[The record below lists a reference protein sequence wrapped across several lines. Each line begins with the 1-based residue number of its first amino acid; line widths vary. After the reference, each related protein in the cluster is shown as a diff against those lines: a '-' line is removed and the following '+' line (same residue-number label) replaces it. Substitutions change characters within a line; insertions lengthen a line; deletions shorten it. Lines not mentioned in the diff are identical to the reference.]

1 MLVNLTTTKQYP
13 PINRCR
19 NLPSCNL
26 RSPLYWEKMY
36 PWKGE
41 GTRSKLNLYELTSK
55 PHRRQR
61 NARLNRFQMRVCTLV
76 VNAKPSVVDR
86 TIIFPSSHVALSLSL
101 SLSIHARDWGLNS
114 LPKLIN
120 HSGFLHQTDL
130 SFRKRYIHS
139 PVCPGFHFAKMS
151 FNPLHEGQ
159 AAQQH
164 DSLEVIREIFW
175 IKEIRSPLHIN

>member
-1 MLVNLTTTKQYP
+1 MIYGVPY
-13 PINRCR
+13 I
-19 NLPSCNL
+19 
-26 RSPLYWEKMY
+26 EKRMY
-36 PWKGE
+36 LWKRE
-41 GTRSKLNLYELTSK
+41 GTKNKLNLYELTSK
-55 PHRRQR
+55 PHRRQK

-101 SLSIHARDWGLNS
+101 SLSLPIHARDWGLNS

-120 HSGFLHQTDL
+120 QSGFLHQTDL
-130 SFRKRYIHS
+130 SFRHRYIHS